1 MHKSPRLVL
10 QVDLSNF
17 RSAVEQLGE
26 NGKKKKKKPHKKNI
40 FNRRVSLVYNLELD
54 LERAWDTIDY

>member
-17 RSAVEQLGE
+17 RSAVEQLGK
-26 NGKKKKKKPHKKNI
+26 NGKKKKKNTHKKHI
-40 FNRRVSLVYNLELD
+40 FNSRVSPVYNLELD

>member
-26 NGKKKKKKPHKKNI
+26 NGKKKKKPHKKHI